1 MPIRNTAAPSAMAT
15 ILPSFFPRDDPE
27 LSAERMMIRPTSEM
41 AKIPPSHATSC
52 MFRRVSRWKMWLN
65 SCAITP
71 WSSSRESCSM
81 QPRVTPMTASCSPFP
96 AANALI
102 DGSSIRNTGGTRTP
116 LAMAISSTT
125 LRMRRSAGS
134 ADPGSTCTPPIAS
147 ATARPPCDICAN
159 FTAMPITTT
168 TSTEPSEMPSMRT
181 SAKFP
186 LANRTVISTCTLAI
200 VASSATTNIATSLE
214 VFRLARS
221 WLSKK
226 SMVRCRPQPTG
237 GAEKSTFGSARADAS
252 ASNSAAA
259 ANERRRATST
269 SGNTARRV
277 L

>member
-1 MPIRNTAAPSAMAT
+1 
-15 ILPSFFPRDDPE
+15 
-27 LSAERMMIRPTSEM
+27 
-41 AKIPPSHATSC
+41 
-52 MFRRVSRWKMWLN
+52 
-65 SCAITP
+65 
-71 WSSSRESCSM
+71 M
-81 QPRVTPMTASCSPFP
+81 QPRVTPITASCSALP

-125 LRMRRSAGS
+125 LSTRRSAGS
-134 ADPGSTCTPPIAS
+134 PEPGSICTPPIAS
-147 ATARPPCDICAN
+147 ATARPPWDICAN

-186 LANRTVISTCTLAI
+186 LAKSTVSSTCTLAM

-214 VFRLARS
+214 VLRLARS

-226 SMVRCRPQPTG
+226 SMVRCRPQPAA
-237 GAEKSTFGSARADAS
+237 GAGKSTLGSARADSS

-259 ANERRRATST
+259 ANEKRRATST